1 MHFSSCVVCKTV
13 FLCINPSEVTRTLLT
28 KKILHMTDTKY
39 NGWTNRATWL
49 INLWYEPN
57 TTSDLDWIKEE
68 LEERASDLSNSE
80 NVCDKIM
87 SDMLDLQAINWD
99 ELKEHVETEETCEA

>member
-1 MHFSSCVVCKTV
+1 MYV
-13 FLCINPSEVTRTLLT
+13 FLCTNPSELLALINT
-28 KKILHMTDTKY
+28 IQILHMTDTKY

-87 SDMLDLQAINWD
+87 SDMLDLQAIDWD
-99 ELKEHVETEETCEA
+99 ELKEHVETEETYEA

>member
-1 MHFSSCVVCKTV
+1 MHV
-13 FLCINPSEVTRTLLT
+13 FLCTNPKRVTRIYYY
-28 KKILHMTDTKY
+28 KNYYKMENTKY
-39 NGWTNRATWL
+39 NGWTNRSTWL
-49 INLWYEPN
+49 INLWCEPH

-68 LEERASDLSNSE
+68 LEERSSDLANSE
-80 NVCDKIM
+80 NVCDKIL